1 MQQFPVLLFIIHRT
15 SSNESPSLITAEATI
30 AAYHCR
36 IVVAD
41 DATMKSSSYR
51 VDNVLSS
58 YRRSSRHDATIT
70 SYRGRIIVTDDE
82 TLPMMMTI
90 CTTTIGW
97 AGWEWCCWSKVTT
110 TVAVATTLSLVYC
123 WMVSKLAVDLL
134 SSWLSSSS
142 LLCCWLLDIIHY

>member
-51 VDNVLSS
+51 V
-58 YRRSSRHDATIT
+58 RR
-70 SYRGRIIVTDDE
+70 RIVVVKMWS
-82 TLPMMMTI
+82 TL
-90 CTTTIGW
+90 
-97 AGWEWCCWSKVTT
+97 
-110 TVAVATTLSLVYC
+110 
-123 WMVSKLAVDLL
+123 
-134 SSWLSSSS
+134 
-142 LLCCWLLDIIHY
+142 IHC